1 MTMSSDDVKAAI
13 DRASPID
20 EDTAEDIQDAADQA
34 DEDVTDR
41 QRRWAFVQLAAIFA
55 VVAAAIGL
63 AIYFDV
69 VALSLSV
76 SAAVSIGWILEY
88 LVLGFVAAF
97 LIYLAML
104 LLIAAPG
111 SLISLGASVAYGIAE
126 SQGLIDD
133 TE

>member
-1 MTMSSDDVKAAI
+1 MSSDDVTAAI
-13 DRASPID
+13 DSASPID
-20 EDTAEDIQDAADQA
+20 EETAEDIQDAATQA

-41 QRRWAFVQLAAIFA
+41 QRWWAFAQLAAIFGLVA
-55 VVAAAIGL
+55 VAIGL

-76 SAAVSIGWILEY
+76 SAAVSIGWIIEY
-88 LVLGFVAAF
+88 LVLGFVVAF
-97 LIYLAML
+97 LLYLAML

-126 SQGLIDD
+126 SQGLVDN
-133 TE
+133 EA